1 MAGKKRKQQPPKVL
15 TFIKKLEKEVKE
27 RVEAAMGLDCYRKE
41 VREDIADSMGKFLK
55 DNASEITEKDKEEI
69 ERYAKQQ
76 SKDFYAF
83 QLKVEQRFVEAKSKV
98 GDISLEPEYLLEGYH
113 EEDSGS
119 FQVTNEQLDSALNKI
134 LRQIRK
140 LSDSSFSTRLNT
152 LNSLA
157 QLLRDEKKRRKSY
170 MEYYVYEFICDELKL
185 EQREPE
191 PEPAEP

>member
-1 MAGKKRKQQPPKVL
+1 M
-15 TFIKKLEKEVKE
+15 
-27 RVEAAMGLDCYRKE
+27 EAAMGLDCYRKE

-83 QLKVEQRFVEAKSKV
+83 QLEVEQRFVEAKSKV